1 MSAFKAVLLAFS
13 VFSRIPV
20 PKADWNDKNMRY
32 MLAFFPLVGIVIG
45 ALVFGWGKFAMSA
58 DLTRLL
64 FACGALLIPAAVTGG
79 IHLDG
84 LCNTADAIFC
94 HAGKDKRREVLD
106 DTRHVGSAAVTALT
120 GYMLLYFA
128 LVYELKI
135 NSSTLLLLGCTPL
148 LSRILASA
156 AMLLLPADPES
167 GKLHSFAASAD
178 KTAVFASL
186 IVELV
191 ACETVAVMVS
201 PIGGGAMLFCGAICF
216 LLMKRL
222 AQREFDGLRGD
233 IVGYF
238 LQMNELCSI
247 ACIVIIQKLELL

>member
-1 MSAFKAVLLAFS
+1 MSALKSVLLAFS

-20 PKADWNDKNMRY
+20 PKADWNEKNMRY
-32 MLAFFPLVGIVIG
+32 MLASFPLVGLVVG
-45 ALVFGWGKFAMSA
+45 ALVFGWGSFAMSA
-58 DLTRLL
+58 KLTRLL
-64 FACGALLIPAAVTGG
+64 FACGALLIPTAVTGA

-84 LCNTADAIFC
+84 LCKTADAMFC
-94 HAGKDKRREVLD
+94 HAGKEKRREVLD

-128 LVYELKI
+128 LIYELKTDRD
-135 NSSTLLLLGCTPL
+135 TLLLLGCAPL

-156 AMLLLPADPES
+156 AMLMLPADPDS
-167 GKLHSFAASAD
+167 GRLHSFAASAD
-178 KTAVFASL
+178 KTAVFAAL

-191 ACETVAVMVS
+191 ACETVAVMIS
-201 PIGGGAMLFCGAICF
+201 PIGGGAMLFCGAVCF

-222 AQREFDGLRGD
+222 AQREFGGLRGD

-247 ACIVIIQKLELL
+247 VCIVVTQKLGLL